1 MSGLVNW
8 FRQIFALLVFSL
20 GTLPRRLGSAF
31 TAAVGVAGVVGVMV
45 AVLSMAQGF
54 ERTMEAAGSDDVAL
68 VLRSGA
74 NEELSSG
81 LTREETRL
89 IAEKPGVVRGD
100 DGPVASP
107 ELFVT
112 VDVPRRNTM
121 TDANVPLRGV
131 EPPAFAVRPDVEIVE
146 GRRFEWGRS
155 EVIVGR
161 GALESFAGLE
171 VGSELRWGE
180 TTWTVTGIFE
190 AGGSVSESEIWTDA
204 RVLQPAY
211 NRGDGFQSVRVRLTS
226 PEAFGEFQDALT
238 TDPRLEARAIE
249 EKAYYESLSRVLVTL
264 IHVLGYL
271 VAGVMALGATFG
283 ALNTMYSAVAA
294 RTREIATLRALGFGS
309 GPVMLSVL
317 GESMLIAVL
326 GGLAGSAGAWA
337 FFDGFRAATMNWQT
351 FSQVSFAF
359 AVTPALV
366 FQGLI
371 WALVVGFVGGFLPA
385 LRAVRMPVASALR
398 EL

>member
-1 MSGLVNW
+1 MRWL
-8 FRQIFALLVFSL
+8 RQVFALLFFSL
-20 GTLPRRLGSAF
+20 GTLPRRWGSAI

-54 ERTMEAAGSDDVAL
+54 QRTMESAGSEDVAL

-81 LTREETRL
+81 LTRDETRL
-89 IAEKPGVVRGD
+89 IAEKPGIARNE
-100 DGPVASP
+100 DGPVASA

-112 VDVPRRNTM
+112 VDVPRKNTM

-131 EPPAFAVRPDVEIVE
+131 EPQAFAVRPEVEIVE
-146 GRRFEWGRS
+146 GRQFEWGRN

-161 GALESFAGLE
+161 GALQSFAGLD
-171 VGSELRWGE
+171 VGSELRWGDA
-180 TTWTVTGIFE
+180 TWTVTGIFE
-190 AGGSVSESEIWTDA
+190 ADGSVSESEIWTDA

-211 NRGDGFQSVRVRLTS
+211 NRGDSFQSVRVRLTS
-226 PEAFGEFQDALT
+226 PAAFQEFEDALT
-238 TDPRLEARAIE
+238 TDPRLEARALE
-249 EKAYYESLSRVLVTL
+249 EKEYYESLSRVLVTL

-271 VAGVMALGATFG
+271 VAIVMAVGATFG
-283 ALNTMYSAVAA
+283 ALNTMYSAVSA
-294 RTREIATLRALGFGS
+294 RTREIATLRALGFGG

-317 GESMLIAVL
+317 GESMAIALL
-326 GGLAGSAGAWA
+326 GGCVGSGAAWIA
-337 FFDGFRAATMNWQT
+337 FDGFRAATMNWQT

-359 AVTPALV
+359 TVTPALV
-366 FQGLI
+366 VQGLV
-371 WALVVGFVGGFLPA
+371 WALAVGFVGGLLPA
-385 LRAVRMPVASALR
+385 MRAIRMPVASALR